1 MRFVHALTSFNN
13 INQLNSPIL
22 VLVSPSIFYYFFSK
36 LISLCFINLDDP
48 VVLFSSRGL
57 TSNTLRARIILTCT
71 SDANPPAF
79 IFQWFCNGT
88 QFSNESRNIT
98 FSETILE
105 GETLTSSKV
114 EIQHPLSEDPCDYKC
129 EAVSSYGSGSA
140 VFNSTIYRK
149 YIYFLKFICVSCIW
163 NSMYIELHDPCFQIN
178 TFNFYPLQMYFIN
191 H

>member
-1 MRFVHALTSFNN
+1 MHALTSCNN
-13 INQLNSPIL
+13 INQLNSPRL

-36 LISLCFINLDDP
+36 LISLCFLNLDDP

-57 TSNTLRARIILTCT
+57 TSNTLQARIVLTCT

-79 IFQWFCNGT
+79 IFQWFCNET
-88 QFSNESRNIT
+88 RNII

-114 EIQHPLSEDPCDYKC
+114 EIRHPLSKNPCDYKC
-129 EAVSSYGSGSA
+129 VAVSNYGSGSA
-140 VFNSTIYRK
+140 VFNSTISRK

-163 NSMYIELHDPCFQIN
+163 NSICIELHDPCFQIN
-178 TFNFYPLQMYFIN
+178 TFNLYPLQMCYIN